1 MECGAQAPCPVPR
14 GTRPSDYL
22 YWDAASEKW
31 VVGSSKKA
39 RLGADAG
46 AVSQGADA
54 IAIGD
59 RAGAVLNQDAG
70 SIVLNAT
77 GAPLPSQGAD
87 PFVVKPVRTVG
98 SSVGL
103 LPLWYNTETGEIV
116 CWND

>member
-1 MECGAQAPCPVPR
+1 MECGPQAPCPVPR

-39 RLGADAG
+39 RLGADA
-46 AVSQGADA
+46 V
-54 IAIGD
+54 AIGD

-87 PFVVKPVRTVG
+87 TFVVKPVRTVG

-103 LPLWYNTETGEIV
+103 LPLWYNTETGVE
-116 CWND
+116 